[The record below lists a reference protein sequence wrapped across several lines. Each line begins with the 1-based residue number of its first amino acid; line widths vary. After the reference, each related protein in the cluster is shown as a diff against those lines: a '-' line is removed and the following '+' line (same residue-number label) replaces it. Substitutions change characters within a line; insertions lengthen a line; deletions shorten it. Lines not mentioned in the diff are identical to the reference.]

1 MTPLEITL
9 TIICLYL
16 FTFYKIKNRNDNKD
30 LGQMPNEIA
39 YVIAPLFLLIKIFQ
53 TIKNF
58 IFDEWYPKV

>member
-16 FTFYKIKNRNDNKD
+16 FTFYKIKNRKIENSFDE
-30 LGQMPNEIA
+30 LIW
-39 YVIAPLFLLIKIFQ
+39 VIAPIFLVVKFIQNIF
-53 TIKNF
+53 KF